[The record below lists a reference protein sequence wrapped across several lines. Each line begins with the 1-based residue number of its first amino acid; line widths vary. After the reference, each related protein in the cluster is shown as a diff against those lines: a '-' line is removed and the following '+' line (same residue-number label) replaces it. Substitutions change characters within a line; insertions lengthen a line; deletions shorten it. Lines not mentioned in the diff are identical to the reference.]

1 MTFRKIRDLLL
12 HRIGMARCFEP
23 RIVFEQP
30 AARMNCLLELAI
42 ARQLLDSR
50 DFFFLQIGAF
60 DGETRD
66 PLFQAVR
73 KYGLSGVLVEP
84 QLPAFERLRENY
96 KDQPQLQFVNAAI
109 SDRNEERIMYTRRD
123 GNCTAASFDKQHLLK
138 HSIPEEDIIAQPTPC
153 LTFQELLKRSG
164 REHVDLLQIDAEGA
178 DFAIL
183 KMVDFEHFRPSIVRY
198 EQLHMSRSERDEAA
212 RRLVQ
217 NGYQIHADR
226 MDVTAIQRA
235 A

>member
-12 HRIGMARCFEP
+12 HRIGYSRCFEP
-23 RIVFEQP
+23 RVVFEQ
-30 AARMNCLLELAI
+30 ANARMNCLLELAI

-66 PLFQAVR
+66 PLFHAVR
-73 KYGLSGVLVEP
+73 KYGLKGVLVEP
-84 QLPAFERLRENY
+84 QKPAFERLRENY
-96 KDQPQLQFVNAAI
+96 RDQPQLQFVNAAI
-109 SDRNEERIMYTRRD
+109 SDRNEERIMYTLRN
-123 GNCTAASFDKQHLLK
+123 GACTAASFDKRHLLK
-138 HSIPEEDIIAQPTPC
+138 HSIPEADIVEQPTPC
-153 LTFQELLKRSG
+153 LTFPELLKRSG
-164 REHVDLLQIDAEGA
+164 RENVDLLQIDAEGA

-198 EQLHMSRSERDEAA
+198 EQLHMTRSERDEAA
-212 RRLVQ
+212 QRLVQ
-217 NGYQIHADR
+217 NGYQLHADR
-226 MDVTAIQRA
+226 MDVTALHRA

>member
-12 HRIGMARCFEP
+12 HRIGYSRCFEP
-23 RIVFEQP
+23 RVVFEQ
-30 AARMNCLLELAI
+30 ANARMNCLLELAI

-66 PLFQAVR
+66 PLFHAVR
-73 KYGLSGVLVEP
+73 KYGLKGVLVEP
-84 QLPAFERLRENY
+84 QKPAFERLRENY
-96 KDQPQLQFVNAAI
+96 RDQPQLQFVNAAI
-109 SDRNEERIMYTRRD
+109 SDRNEERIMYTLRN
-123 GNCTAASFDKQHLLK
+123 GACTAASFDKRHLLK
-138 HSIPEEDIIAQPTPC
+138 HSIPEADIVEQPTPC
-153 LTFQELLKRSG
+153 LTFPELLKRSG

-198 EQLHMSRSERDEAA
+198 EQLHLEHGSERCAQLLAA
-212 RRLVQ
+212 
-217 NGYQIHADR
+217 
-226 MDVTAIQRA
+226 A